1 MDRMDSFSF
10 KKISHTNIVE
20 RGSGL
25 IAIRGG
31 KNKKD
36 CIQSKSTVM
45 ICLPFCS
52 FIKLS
57 KSTTEEK
64 SSPFYP
70 TLALVQL
77 RVAGKIYNHAGRPHF
92 KFMTK

>member
-1 MDRMDSFSF
+1 MDRMDSFRF
-10 KKISHTNIVE
+10 KKISHTNTVE

-25 IAIRGG
+25 TAIRGG

-45 ICLPFCS
+45 ICLSFCS
-52 FIKLS
+52 FIELS
-57 KSTTEEK
+57 KSTTEEQ
-64 SSPFYP
+64 SNPFYP

-77 RVAGKIYNHAGRPHF
+77 RMAGKKYNHTGSPHF